1 MLTPASERA
10 QRFDSQLQEAYL
22 NLWRTYDRLRGLE
35 DEFFSPFGLTAQQY
49 NMLRVLKARHPRT
62 LPTLEL
68 AQRLVSRAPDIT
80 RMLDKLEERGLV
92 ARERSKD
99 DRRSVH
105 VAITAAGLALVE
117 QLHKPLSDCQS
128 RQLGHL
134 SNPDLQR
141 LIELL
146 RAARAPHEDESSAWR
161 G

>member
-1 MLTPASERA
+1 MAVHAGERLL
-10 QRFDSQLQEAYL
+10 RFDSQLQEAFL
-22 NLWRTYDRLRGLE
+22 NLWRTYDRLRSLE
-35 DEFFSPFGLTAQQY
+35 DECFSRFGLTAQQY

-92 ARERSKD
+92 VRERSKD
-99 DRRSVH
+99 DRRTVQ
-105 VAITAAGLALVE
+105 VAITATGLAFAE
-117 QLHKPLSDCQS
+117 QLHKPLAECQS

-134 SNPDLQR
+134 SDPDLQR

-146 RAARAPHEDESSAWR
+146 RLARAPHEGETSAWR